1 MASLLESLLS
11 KSTTFVPGVSAPRII
26 SANHDVTSINF
37 VAGMTDPGEMIRCGY
52 RPELRRQNGETDS
65 DYAARI
71 TPLVALLP
79 ENERAVIMNAAI
91 NRAALDTSNGKV
103 ALMVA
108 GKAAWHKLGVHIESA
123 TDSANA
129 INLAGLNWRVV
140 KVPLSYRDATGTV
153 REQTES
159 YALIREDTGAMLGGV
174 GSRYA
179 PIQNAQG
186 FEFLDSVLGE
196 FGAKYE
202 SAGSIHGGKKVF
214 MTVRLPGQDF
224 SVNGTDEV
232 QAYAVLFNPH
242 DGSGVANCFP
252 TSLRPECANT
262 CRVAVDRDSGKGIK
276 IRHTGN
282 VATKI
287 ESAKH
292 ALGLAVKGFD
302 GFRQSAE
309 LLAKTQL
316 PDVKQYAND
325 VLDQVLDVTAE
336 DAAKG
341 PELLASLLKPRT
353 AEERATF
360 EKCIGRKIERR
371 DSFITDILERYE
383 SSTNGVNGMRG
394 TAWSAWNAVTEF
406 SDHSTLNRFKGSEH
420 TRQSRRFES
429 AIAGDGDEMKQV
441 AFSMALGYAKV

>member
-1 MASLLESLLS
+1 M
-11 KSTTFVPGVSAPRII
+11 SAEQAI
-26 SANHDVTSINF
+26 
-37 VAGMTDPGEMIRCGY
+37 
-52 RPELRRQNGETDS
+52 
-65 DYAARI
+65 ARI
-71 TPLVALLP
+71 EAAQTPEQIAAV
-79 ENERAVIMNAAI
+79 ERDMRARAI
-91 NRAALDTSNGKV
+91 LRASLDTSTGKV

-123 TDSANA
+123 TDSGNA
-129 INLAGLNWRVV
+129 IVLAGLDWQVD
-140 KVPLSYRDATGTV
+140 KIPLFYRDSSGTF
-153 REQTES
+153 REQS
-159 YALIREDTGAMLGGV
+159 DVFAIVRRDTGAMLGHV

-186 FEFLDSVLGE
+186 FAFLDSVLGE

-202 SAGSIHGGKKVF
+202 SAGSIYGGSKVF

-224 SVNGTDEV
+224 AVNGSDEV

-262 CRVAVDRDSGKGIK
+262 ARIAVDRDSEKGIK

-292 ALGLAVKGFD
+292 ALNLAVKGFD
-302 GFRQSAE
+302 QFKSNAE
-309 LLAKTQL
+309 LLAKTAL

-325 VLDQVLDVTAE
+325 VLDNTLDISAA

-341 PELLASLLKPRT
+341 AELLVELMKPKDS
-353 AEERATF
+353 AERATL

-371 DSFITDILERYE
+371 QDFINDILERYE
-383 SSTNGVNGMRG
+383 SRTNGINDMRG
-394 TAWSAWNAVTEF
+394 SAWSAFNAVTEF
-406 SDHSTLNRFKGSEH
+406 SDHSKIGKQSRDEH
-420 TRQSRRFES
+420 TRLSRRFES
-429 AIAGDGDEMKQV
+429 AIAGEGDELKQF
-441 AFSMALGYAKV
+441 AFSEALAYATN